1 MASLIKPENFGA
13 DPARI
18 KWTIVRGDTS
28 SIRIDFLD
36 DDETTAYNTSD
47 WSYVA
52 SAYDAKNNSID
63 ELTVES
69 GNGYVLVSID
79 PDISANWGT
88 GYSSTVAELAFDLEV
103 TMDDTIWTPVI
114 GTISVMADVSGAL

>member
-1 MASLIKPENFGA
+1 MASLIKPDNFGA

-18 KWTIVRGDTS
+18 KWTIVRGDTA

-36 DDETTAYNTSD
+36 DDETTAFDTSD

-52 SAYDAKNNSID
+52 SAYDAKNDSVD
-63 ELTVES
+63 ELSIES
-69 GNGYVLVSID
+69 GDGYVIVSID

-103 TMDDTIWTPVI
+103 TMDDTVWTPVL

>member
-1 MASLIKPENFGA
+1 MASLIKPDNFGA

-18 KWTIVRGDTS
+18 KWSIVRGDTS

-36 DDETTAYNTSD
+36 NDETTAYDTTN

-52 SAYDAKNNSID
+52 SAYDAKNNSVD

-69 GNGYVLVSID
+69 GNGYVIVSID

-103 TMDDTIWTPVI
+103 TMDDTVWTPI
-114 GTISVMADVSGAL
+114 LGTISVMADVSGAL